1 MVLQMPGPL
10 SRNLPD
16 PEEFSCSYAE
26 LEMTATEREVAKINY
41 YLLNIALFMVGSTA
55 VAESVETCL
64 AVVEEWLN
72 LKLNA
77 LALDDKKT
85 SQIIKD
91 TGICVGTDTPA
102 APSWRYLHEVFLTLE
117 SVKAVSSLMSLASK
131 KGSKFAKLPKERVE
145 TLARLAPQVHESVR
159 QNTRTLK
166 SRISEC
172 GILGN
177 MIEFVL
183 SGPGKGDEGKQLRA
197 ELEQT
202 LNMSEL
208 ELFCG
213 TLMESWEEGLEG
225 VMDVVM

>member
-1 MVLQMPGPL
+1 
-10 SRNLPD
+10 
-16 PEEFSCSYAE
+16 
-26 LEMTATEREVAKINY
+26 MTATEREVAKVNY
-41 YLLNIALFMVGSTA
+41 YLLNLALFMAGSTS
-55 VAESVETCL
+55 VAENVETCL
-64 AVVEEWLN
+64 AVVEEWLG
-72 LKLNA
+72 LKLKA

-85 SQIIKD
+85 SQIITD

-117 SVKAVSSLMSLASK
+117 SVKAVACLAFLATK
-131 KGSKFAKLPKERVE
+131 KGTKVAKLPKERVE
-145 TLARLAPQVHESVR
+145 TLAGLAPQVYESVR
-159 QNTRTLK
+159 QNTRALK

-177 MIEFVL
+177 MVEFVL

-197 ELEQT
+197 ELEKT

-225 VMDVVM
+225 VMDVLL